1 MSGNSSSLPILII
14 GHDADALATL
24 VRESEPDA
32 DLALAGNA
40 REALEVYAGQRV
52 LFGSPLAIAEALP
65 QMPAVDWVQS
75 TWAGVT
81 PLIALE
87 RRDYVLT
94 GIKGAFGQQMAEYVA
109 GYLLARE
116 LRILQRYEEQRARH
130 WWEGVSGSVSGK
142 RIGIMGTGSIGAAI
156 AALCAGLGMEVTG
169 LSRSGSPAT
178 GFEQVFPV
186 ARINEFLPGLDYLVA
201 VLPDTPQTDGLL
213 NAETLSLLPS
223 HACFINVG
231 RANIVD
237 DTALVSALRDGRL
250 GGAVLDV
257 FDEEPIP
264 DASPLWDTPNLLVTA
279 HMAAVS
285 HPEIIV
291 PIFLDNYRRYCSGST
306 LNSVVDFDLGY

>member
-1 MSGNSSSLPILII
+1 VSRHDSPPSVLII

-24 VRESEPDA
+24 VREGEPDA

-40 REALEVYAGQRV
+40 SDALEAYAGQRV

-81 PLIALE
+81 PLISLE
-87 RRDYVLT
+87 RRDYILT
-94 GIKGAFGQQMAEYVA
+94 GIKGVFGRQMAEYVA
-109 GYLLARE
+109 GYLLAHE
-116 LRILQRYEEQRARH
+116 LRILQRYEEQRAQC
-130 WWEGVSGSVSGK
+130 WWEGVSGRVSGK
-142 RIGIMGTGSIGAAI
+142 RIGIMGTGSIGADI
-156 AALCAGLGMEVTG
+156 ATLCAGLGMTVTG
-169 LSRSGSPAT
+169 LSRSGSRAT
-178 GFEQVFPV
+178 GFGQVFPV
-186 ARINEFLPGLDYLVA
+186 ARIDEFLPGLDYLVA
-201 VLPDTPQTDGLL
+201 VLPDTPQTDNLL

-223 HACFINVG
+223 HACFFNVG

-237 DTALVSALRDGRL
+237 DTALVSALSDGRL

-264 DASPLWDTPNLLVTA
+264 DSSPLWDTPNLLVTA

-285 HPEIIV
+285 HPELIV
-291 PIFLDNYRRYCSGST
+291 PILLDNYRRYRAGSK
-306 LNSVVDFDLGY
+306 LVNIVDFDRGY